1 MTLSLFFYDIAMLLY
16 YTAAKVSSLF
26 FPKAKDWMEGRAVT
40 AQLLKSFTKPSKAN
54 RIWIHCSSL
63 GEFEQA
69 RPLMER
75 IKQAKP
81 DAFVLLTFFSPSGYN
96 IRKDFALA
104 DVVCY
109 LPHDTKAN
117 ARELITVFEP
127 TLVLWTK
134 YDFFYHFLN
143 ELKLAKVPVVLFAA
157 RFLPGQVFFKSYGVL
172 FRKMLG
178 CFSKIYVQDEA
189 SKQLLLDTNLESEQ
203 ANDTRF
209 DRVIAIADERKQFQE
224 IEKFIAGR
232 RTVVCG
238 STWHADEV
246 MLCEI
251 IKHNTFDNTV
261 WIIAPHNVNAQHIQ
275 RLQNMLEGKGV
286 LLSGLTITSSPVSP
300 PEGEKQP
307 SLSSAI
313 GMPNNGDSIN
323 DIAEKNVL
331 IVDSIGMLSSIYA
344 YANVAYIG
352 GGFGASVHN
361 VLEAAVYG
369 VGVLFGS
376 NYKKSMECVDLKREQ
391 GGFSISNKLELREKI
406 SMMLEPSRAVKTG
419 EISRNYVMNRAGGTD
434 KIFTFVQQY
443 LIG

>member
-1 MTLSLFFYDIAMLLY
+1 M
-16 YTAAKVSSLF
+16 
-26 FPKAKDWMEGRAVT
+26 
-40 AQLLKSFTKPSKAN
+40 
-54 RIWIHCSSL
+54 C
-63 GEFEQA
+63 
-69 RPLMER
+69 
-75 IKQAKP
+75 
-81 DAFVLLTFFSPSGYN
+81 
-96 IRKDFALA
+96 IR
-104 DVVCY
+104 
-109 LPHDTKAN
+109 
-117 ARELITVFEP
+117 
-127 TLVLWTK
+127 
-134 YDFFYHFLN
+134 
-143 ELKLAKVPVVLFAA
+143 
-157 RFLPGQVFFKSYGVL
+157 
-172 FRKMLG
+172 
-178 CFSKIYVQDEA
+178 
-189 SKQLLLDTNLESEQ
+189 
-203 ANDTRF
+203 
-209 DRVIAIADERKQFQE
+209 DR
-224 IEKFIAGR
+224 
-232 RTVVCG
+232 
-238 STWHADEV
+238 HADEV

-251 IKHNTFDNTV
+251 IKQNTFDNTV
-261 WIIAPHNVNAQHIQ
+261 WIIAPHNVNAKHIQ